1 LSHTS
6 RASGDSIIFS
16 SRRPLFYYI
25 TDRRRLPANA
35 LVACARK
42 AIHWGVDFIQI
53 REKDLDDGALF
64 RLTCR
69 ILELARETRCRV
81 LVNGRADIALAA
93 GAHGVHL
100 PSTGLR
106 ASDVRAWVP
115 QNFLVGVSVHTMP
128 EMRRACAQGADY
140 LLVGHIFPTDS
151 KLGYGPA
158 LGLPYL
164 EKACSSAALPVL
176 GLGGVKPD
184 RIQSVLD
191 TGAAGIASVSLFQD
205 KAQFDQLKKTQVKPR
220 PKGVAFKAP

>member
-1 LSHTS
+1 MRTS
-6 RASGDSIIFS
+6 RASGDSVIFS

-53 REKDLDDGALF
+53 REKDLDDAALF

-69 ILELARETRCRV
+69 ILGLARGTGCRV
-81 LVNGRADIALAA
+81 LVNARADIALAA

-115 QNFLVGVSVHTMP
+115 NNFLVGVSVHTVP

-140 LLVGHIFPTDS
+140 LLVGHLFPTES
-151 KLGYGPA
+151 KMGYGPP
-158 LGLPYL
+158 LGLRHL
-164 EKACSSAALPVL
+164 EKACSSVSLPVL

-184 RIQSVLD
+184 MIQSVLD
-191 TGAAGIASVSLFQD
+191 AGAAGIAAISLFQD
-205 KAQFDQLKKTQVKPR
+205 KAQFDQLKKIQTKSR
-220 PKGVAFKAP
+220 PKGVAFKLP